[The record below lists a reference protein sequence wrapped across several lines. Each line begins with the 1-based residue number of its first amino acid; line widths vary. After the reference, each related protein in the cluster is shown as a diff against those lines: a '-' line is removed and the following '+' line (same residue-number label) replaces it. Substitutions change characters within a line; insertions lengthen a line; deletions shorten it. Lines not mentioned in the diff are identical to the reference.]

1 MILYKIY
8 PTLTLPLQ
16 RGGNKIS
23 SVSPKHELWV
33 SDRVTRPTF
42 NFTTPLTAIF
52 DQMKHNKIIESI
64 TKQHFQ

>member
-23 SVSPKHELWV
+23 SVSPKQELWV
-33 SDRVTRPTF
+33 SDRLIHPTF
-42 NFTTPLTAIF
+42 NCTTPLTAIF
-52 DQMKHNKIIESI
+52 ELKYNKIIESVAR
-64 TKQHFQ
+64 QSFQ